1 MDQEAKVRCGVGQD
15 FFCDTEHFFFFFFLP
30 KGGGGGGGQNEIV

>member
-15 FFCDTEHFFFFFFLP
+15 CFCDTEHGKVINHVPSNKFGY
-30 KGGGGGGGQNEIV
+30 KHQDII